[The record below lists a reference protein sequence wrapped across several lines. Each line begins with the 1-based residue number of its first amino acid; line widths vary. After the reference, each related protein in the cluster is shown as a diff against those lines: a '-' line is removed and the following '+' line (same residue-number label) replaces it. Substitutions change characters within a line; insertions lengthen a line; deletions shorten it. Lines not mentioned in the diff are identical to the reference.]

1 MEIQLP
7 KPLAEL
13 MARPGLT
20 DLTLNG
26 HAHTYIDVGE
36 GLHRTTNP
44 FVSERELFEFLIE
57 LGFQTGSRID
67 MSKPISD
74 FMVQG
79 FRFHAVLGQGVSP
92 KPLVS
97 IRRHPHAVIRLEHLV
112 EVGMLSHRQHQ
123 FLGDL

>member
-7 KPLAEL
+7 KALAEL

-26 HAHTYIDVGE
+26 HTHTYLDVGD
-36 GLHRTTNP
+36 GLQRTTNP
-44 FVSERELFEFLIE
+44 FASERELFEFLID

-79 FRFHAVLGQGVSP
+79 FRFHAVLGQGVCP
-92 KPLVS
+92 KAAGLNKKAPARGDSIGPPGRGGDALPSSARVS
-97 IRRHPHAVIRLEHLV
+97 R
-112 EVGMLSHRQHQ
+112 
-123 FLGDL
+123 